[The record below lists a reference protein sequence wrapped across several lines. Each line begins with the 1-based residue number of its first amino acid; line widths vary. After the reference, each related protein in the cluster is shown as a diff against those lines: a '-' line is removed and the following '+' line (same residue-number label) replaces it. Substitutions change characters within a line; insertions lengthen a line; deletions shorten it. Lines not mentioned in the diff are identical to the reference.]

1 MIADTRNEAVAIFP
15 RAEDDKASSAALLCA
30 PDSEALQ
37 ALEAGG
43 IRSTLR
49 VPFRADGVDGEFR
62 CDSRTPRPPSL
73 EIHAAA
79 ELFAQLVALR
89 IEIAKLRA
97 SV

>member
-1 MIADTRNEAVAIFP
+1 
-15 RAEDDKASSAALLCA
+15 
-30 PDSEALQ
+30 LQ
-37 ALEAGG
+37 ALEASG

-62 CDSRTPRPPSL
+62 CESRTPRPPSL

-89 IEIAKLRA
+89 LEMDGLKSR
-97 SV
+97 